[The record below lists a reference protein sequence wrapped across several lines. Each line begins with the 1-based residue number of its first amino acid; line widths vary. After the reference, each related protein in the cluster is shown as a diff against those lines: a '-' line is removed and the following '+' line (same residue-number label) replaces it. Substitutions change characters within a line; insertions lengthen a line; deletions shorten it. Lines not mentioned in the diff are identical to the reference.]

1 MIIYS
6 IFKKMFKKTYIRLK
20 FKKKKQINKLNFY
33 KKDQNYY
40 NVNKINNKILFKII
54 KIKF

>member
-6 IFKKMFKKTYIRLK
+6 ISKKMFKKTYIRLK

>member
-1 MIIYS
+1 MITNS
-6 IFKKMFKKTYIRLK
+6 ISKKMFKKTYIRLK